1 MIKCEIIFFLNKIL
15 TIQWGD
21 RLNKKCYSRM
31 WSSQT
36 LLGS

>member
-1 MIKCEIIFFLNKIL
+1 L
-15 TIQWGD
+15 TIQLCD